1 MGTLQLEN
9 LAFGGCGV
17 RNAAYVGA
25 LFSLEAAGLLTNI
38 KAVSGTSAGSII
50 ATLMACRYSP
60 LELRDAVYDLDFKRL
75 TDGSIFGGAVSL
87 FEHYGWHKASYI
99 ETALDALIEAKTG
112 KAQTTFR
119 ELQAWGGRELK
130 LVGTNL
136 TRRTSRVFPD
146 PTTWDLPIVK
156 AVRISIAIPLFFEA
170 RALEGD
176 LYVDG
181 GVLWNL
187 PVEVFDEPNQVNAA
201 TLGLLVQEEKE
212 AEAWPI
218 HNAHDYVSALF
229 GSLLRAQDADLED
242 SPADRSRV
250 VTIGDLGISA
260 VNFEITQ
267 EQKAALVNTGRQ
279 TMDRYLSQRGIR

>member
-1 MGTLQLEN
+1 MNPLHVEN

-17 RNAAYVGA
+17 RNAAYAGA
-25 LFSLEAAGLLTNI
+25 LLSLEAAGLLSSL
-38 KAVSGTSAGSII
+38 KGVSGTSAGSII
-50 ATLMACRYSP
+50 ATLTACRYSP
-60 LELRDAVYDLDFKRL
+60 LEIRDAVYELDFKRL
-75 TDGSIFGGAVSL
+75 TDGSIFGGALSL

-112 KAQTTFR
+112 KSQTTFR
-119 ELQAWGGRELK
+119 QLQEWGGHELK
-130 LVGTNL
+130 VVGTNL
-136 TRRTSRVFPD
+136 TRRTARVFPD
-146 PTTWDLPIVK
+146 ATSWDLPIVK

-170 RALEGD
+170 RSLEGD

-187 PVEVFDEPNQVNAA
+187 PVEAFDAPGQVNAA
-201 TLGLLVQEEKE
+201 TLGLLVQEEKQ

-242 SPADRSRV
+242 SPADHSRV
-250 VTIGDLGISA
+250 VTIGDLGISP
-260 VNFEITQ
+260 VHFDITQ
-267 EQKAALVNTGRQ
+267 EQKAALVNNGRQ
-279 TMDRYLSQRGIR
+279 SMDQFLKQRLG